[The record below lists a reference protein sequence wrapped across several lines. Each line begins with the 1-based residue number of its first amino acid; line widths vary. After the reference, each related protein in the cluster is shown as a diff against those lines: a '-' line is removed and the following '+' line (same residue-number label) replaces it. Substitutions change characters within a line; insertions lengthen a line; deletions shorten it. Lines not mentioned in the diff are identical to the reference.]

1 MRNYSHLALLCA
13 LALGTAGCANKHI
26 VRAAPPSVS
35 TPPPEV
41 TEPMPAPV
49 PPIPEKPAEV
59 PPPAEPAASV
69 PPMVPG
75 TKRPAPSRPPTP
87 PPDVPAPKPA
97 APQIAP
103 DISPKVLEA
112 TKKSTGDNL
121 IKAERNVHA
130 VDGKPLNAAQKDLA
144 DKINGFIAQAHDAIQ
159 KEDWVR
165 AQNLANKAL
174 VLSDELLK
182 SF

>member
-1 MRNYSHLALLCA
+1 MRNSFYFALVCT
-13 LALGTAGCANKHI
+13 LALGAAGCANKHI

-35 TPPPEV
+35 TPPPDI
-41 TEPMPAPV
+41 TERMPAPV
-49 PPIPEKPAEV
+49 PPTSEQPAEV

-69 PPMVPG
+69 PPMVP
-75 TKRPAPSRPPTP
+75 TKRPAQPPRPPTA

-103 DISPKVLEA
+103 AISPMDLEA
-112 TKKSTGDNL
+112 RKKNTTDNL
-121 IKAERNVHA
+121 SKAEGNFHKS
-130 VDGKPLNAAQKDLA
+130 DGKQLNPAQQDLR
-144 DKINGFIAQAHDAIQ
+144 DKISGFIAQAHDAIQ

-165 AQNLANKAL
+165 AQNVAYKAL
-174 VLSDELLK
+174 VLSEELLK